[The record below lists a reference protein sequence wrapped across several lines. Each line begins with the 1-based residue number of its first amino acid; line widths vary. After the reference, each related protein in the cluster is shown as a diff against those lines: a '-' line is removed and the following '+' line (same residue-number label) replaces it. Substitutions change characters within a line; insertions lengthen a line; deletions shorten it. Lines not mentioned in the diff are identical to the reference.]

1 MSKPIL
7 SLEGIDA
14 GYYERQI
21 LYDVRIETKKNEI
34 VLLIGPN
41 GAGKSTLLK
50 VIAGILKPWKGKT
63 VFEGRELNGL
73 SPARRAKMG
82 VSYFLQG
89 GEVFGNLTIK
99 ENLEI
104 AGMGLNRG
112 KIKDKIGNVF
122 ELFPK
127 LKEMEGR
134 RAGLLSG
141 GEKHQLALGMIFIRE
156 PKLMLL
162 DEPSAGLSPLLV
174 KELLDSIKQMKEIL
188 GASVLIVEQNIRE
201 GLKIADRIYLMK
213 AGSIV
218 KEIMPEEATKGELL
232 EKLFFE

>member
-1 MSKPIL
+1 MRYIL
-7 SLEGIDA
+7 QIENINA

-21 LYDVRIETKKNEI
+21 LHNVEMKMVKNEV
-34 VLLIGPN
+34 VLILGPN

-50 VIAGILKPWKGKT
+50 VISGILKQWKGSV
-63 VFEGRELNGL
+63 VFDGKQLDGL
-73 SPARRAKMG
+73 SPAKRANLG
-82 VSYFLQG
+82 ISYFLQG
-89 GEVFGNLTIK
+89 GETFKNLSIR
-99 ENLEI
+99 ENLQI
-104 AGMGLNRG
+104 AGIGLGR
-112 KIKDKIGNVF
+112 KEFEDRIDTVF

-127 LKEMEGR
+127 LKTMETR

-156 PKLMLL
+156 PKLVLL

-174 KELLDSIKQMKEIL
+174 KEVLESIKKMKELLNTSIL
-188 GASVLIVEQNIRE
+188 LVEQNVRE
-201 GLKIADRIYLMK
+201 GLKIADTVFFMK

-218 KEIMPEEATKGELL
+218 KEATPETVTSEGLL